1 MEVIAFVGPAGTGKS
16 DRALV
21 VAYENRCSCII
32 DDGILIYHN
41 RIVAGRSAKKE
52 ANRIAA
58 VRRAI
63 FDDPDQARD
72 VERLLKNISPS
83 RVLILG
89 TSVKMVKLITGALRL
104 PEPKRYIHIEDVAR
118 PEEIQMAHDARH
130 KEGKHVIPVPT
141 MELRPEFKGYLIDPL
156 RTLFRRGRTA
166 ERMEKSV
173 VRPVFSYYGKLTFA
187 RRVIADL
194 VYYALRDMREDIRVR
209 SVSSRKTD
217 GGTNGIILEMAVT
230 VRGGNPERV
239 RDIVHRARRLVQKE
253 IEYTTGMF
261 VEKIRV
267 SVTTGVKAEPAEA
280 RRSQ

>member
-1 MEVIAFVGPAGTGKS
+1 MEVIAFVGPAGSGKS

-21 VAYENRCSCII
+21 VAYENQCSCII

-41 RIVAGRSAKKE
+41 RIVAGCSAKKE

-63 FDDPDQARD
+63 FDDPDQAKD
-72 VERLLKNISPS
+72 VERLLRNISPS
-83 RVLILG
+83 RILILG
-89 TSVKMVKLITGALRL
+89 TSVKMVKLITSALHL
-104 PEPKRYIHIEDVAR
+104 PLPKKYIHIEDVAK
-118 PEEIQMAHDARH
+118 PEEIQMAREARN

-156 RTLFRRGRTA
+156 RTFFSRGRST

-194 VYYALRDMREDIRVR
+194 VYYALRDMRDEILVR

-217 GGTNGIILEMAVT
+217 GPTNGIILDMDVL
-230 VRGGNPERV
+230 VRGGDPQRV
-239 RDIVHRARRLVQKE
+239 RDTVHKARRLVQKE
-253 IEYTTGMF
+253 VEYTTGMF
-261 VEKIRV
+261 VEKLRM
-267 SVTTGVKAEPAEA
+267 SVTTGVKSDAGAA
-280 RRSQ
+280 RRR

>member
-1 MEVIAFVGPAGTGKS
+1 MEVIAFIGPAGTGKS

-21 VAYENRCSCII
+21 VAYENKCACII
-32 DDGILIYHN
+32 DDGILIYRN

-52 ANRIAA
+52 ANPIAA

-63 FDDPDQARD
+63 FEDPDQARD
-72 VERLLKNISPS
+72 VQRVLGNICPN

-89 TSVKMVKLITGALRL
+89 TSVKMVNLITKALGM
-104 PEPKRYIHIEDVAR
+104 PAPKRYIRIEDIAR
-118 PEEIQMAHDARH
+118 PEEIRQAHDARH

-156 RTLFRRGRTA
+156 RTLFHRGHGRGT

-187 RRVIADL
+187 NRVVADL
-194 VYYALRDMREDIRVR
+194 VHYALRDMKDELQVH
-209 SVSSRKTD
+209 SVSSRKSE
-217 GGTNGIILEMAVT
+217 GMTNGIRLTMDVSI
-230 VRGGNPERV
+230 RGGSPQLV
-239 RDIVHRARRLVQKE
+239 KDTIHKARRRVQKE

-261 VEKIRV
+261 VEKIRM
-267 SVTTGVKAEPAEA
+267 SVTTGVV
-280 RRSQ
+280 Q